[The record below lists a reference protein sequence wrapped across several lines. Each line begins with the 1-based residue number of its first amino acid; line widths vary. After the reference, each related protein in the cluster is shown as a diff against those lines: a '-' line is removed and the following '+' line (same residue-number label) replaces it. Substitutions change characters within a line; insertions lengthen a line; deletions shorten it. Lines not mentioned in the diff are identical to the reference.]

1 MRIIRPKKLTSH
13 QKEDLMDLLAD
24 CRTAEPIT
32 LSIPEDA
39 DRFLLL
45 YDGPSAIQGRCQGSA
60 GQNADAQETAGQ
72 DADAQEAAGQD
83 ADAQETAGQNASVQ
97 EDAARSALASCLLI
111 CETPDDVWECY
122 AFTRPRSRRKG
133 YFSRLVDAACR
144 MAEAAED
151 MSGRPID
158 LAFLSD
164 QKSPQGLAAAEALG
178 MTLWYSEHQME
189 LDLGDPA
196 DQTLDPGF
204 PTDRTLVPGFPTD
217 QMLDPG
223 DLTGQRPD
231 TKADPRL
238 LLRCETI
245 TEELED
251 GPLKSLLFSA
261 YPSLTASASQ
271 RRDASDMITSDMAT
285 REEMASTAPAED
297 SPIGTCR
304 LICYGPACFY
314 LYHVEIRPDMRG
326 KGWGKALLDALLGQL
341 AAGSRII
348 LQVSSLNAPALALY
362 KKTGF
367 GITETLSY
375 YIF

>member
-24 CRTAEPIT
+24 CRKAEPIT

-60 GQNADAQETAGQ
+60 GQNADAQE
-72 DADAQEAAGQD
+72 DAP
-83 ADAQETAGQNASVQ
+83 
-97 EDAARSALASCLLI
+97 RSALASCLLI

-196 DQTLDPGF
+196 DQTLVPGFPTDQMLDPGF
-204 PTDRTLVPGFPTD
+204 PTDQTLVPGFPTD
-217 QMLDPG
+217 QTLDPGPPTGQTLDPG

-261 YPSLTASASQ
+261 YPSLTASAPQ

-285 REEMASTAPAED
+285 REETASTAPAED

-326 KGWGKALLDALLGQL
+326 RGWGKALLDALLGQL